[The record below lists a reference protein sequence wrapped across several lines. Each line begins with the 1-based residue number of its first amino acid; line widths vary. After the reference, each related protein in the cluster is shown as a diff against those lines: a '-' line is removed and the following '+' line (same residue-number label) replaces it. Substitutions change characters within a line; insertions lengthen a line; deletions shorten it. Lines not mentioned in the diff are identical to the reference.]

1 MISDPQV
8 KKLHKQL
15 RKALT
20 LYDAASES
28 GATLVAK
35 RELKKAEQIYK
46 ILKEIVG
53 RYPYNG

>member
-15 RKALT
+15 HKALT
-20 LYDAASES
+20 LYDVASAS
-28 GATLVAK
+28 GAKLVAK

-46 ILKEIVG
+46 ILKDIVG
-53 RYPYNG
+53 RNYNG